1 MLRSWFHKR
10 IIFLCIACIFF
21 QSELN
26 AEVVKIDN
34 VIQNFVYVPITK
46 IPNGPKPKLG
56 QYQCKYFV
64 IEEDKLKSP
73 EAKMI
78 KNLGWEVLSETKFA
92 NYTLVAFAGEFID
105 GTSSTCMISQS
116 NIAIYSD
123 EDLLGLIYLN
133 SPEATQIGKLVLSD
147 AGYIRIF
154 SGGYIQLPNV
164 EIHLKEHGLV
174 LTHQSN
180 FTPYCNGASILPNV
194 IGLDILKA
202 RELLF
207 KYGFKPSNLAD
218 QSIPAWRENLLD
230 EGIFEVDSC
239 SGTGFA
245 FCRFNYSNDISSVGL
260 ITAGEDEIPTVV
272 RDDVNF
278 ES

>member
-1 MLRSWFHKR
+1 MLRNCSHKS
-10 IIFLCIACIFF
+10 IILLSILFIFF

-26 AEVVKIDN
+26 AEIVTIGND
-34 VIQNFVYVPITK
+34 IRNFEYAPVTK
-46 IPNGPKPKLG
+46 IPTGPKPKVG
-56 QYQCKYFV
+56 IYSCRYFV

-73 EAKMI
+73 QAKAI
-78 KNLGWEVLSETKFA
+78 NQIGWGVLSETKLA
-92 NYTLVAFAGEFID
+92 NYTLVAFAGEFVD

-123 EDLLGLIYLN
+123 KDLLGLIYLN
-133 SPEATQIGKLVLSD
+133 KSEATQIGRLVLSD
-147 AGYIRIF
+147 AGYIRVF
-154 SGGYIQLPNV
+154 SGDYIQTPNV

-174 LTHQSN
+174 LTQQSH

-194 IGLDILKA
+194 IGLDILQA

-207 KYGFKPSNLAD
+207 EYGFRPSNLAD

-230 EGIFEVDSC
+230 EGVFEVDGC

-272 RDDVNF
+272 RDDVTCG
-278 ES
+278 S